1 MSVGIE
7 GYIANLS
14 MQMAQANV
22 QNAMGV
28 KMVKSVLDSTEQN
41 ALQFVEALSEMPAPA
56 VGEIG
61 GLLDVRA

>member
-22 QNAMGV
+22 QNALGV

-56 VGEIG
+56 FGEIG